1 MQTDAF
7 LQQKYFRRTS
17 INRWPSC
24 FSVFQNN
31 SQHQFDKRDGKGMI
45 DIDVKNKEIE
55 SEFFLFFK
63 LMVMHTKWLLGI
75 LCKQYLG
82 LLTLSVMP
90 ES

>member
-1 MQTDAF
+1 
-7 LQQKYFRRTS
+7 
-17 INRWPSC
+17 
-24 FSVFQNN
+24 
-31 SQHQFDKRDGKGMI
+31 MI

-55 SEFFLFFK
+55 SVFFLFFK